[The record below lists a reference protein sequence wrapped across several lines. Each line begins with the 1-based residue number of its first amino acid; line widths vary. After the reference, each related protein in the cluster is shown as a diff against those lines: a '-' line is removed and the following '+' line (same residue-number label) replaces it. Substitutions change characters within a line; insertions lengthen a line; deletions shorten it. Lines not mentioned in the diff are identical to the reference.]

1 MSISIPMLAYPVT
14 GLVTAR
20 AGPIKMSAEAAAKAA
35 WLAKLDAPQW
45 GSANVVEATQSF
57 VDQSY
62 GSVVPTS
69 EDAAKQAWLA
79 KLDAPTW
86 GPAAATGFDDSY
98 SAATPVSEE
107 AAKQAWLAKLD
118 APTWGPAAATGF
130 VAPTAMPTAATPAS
144 EEAAKQAWLA
154 KLDAPNWGW
163 SARAYPNLP
172 ASVKPGVLTG
182 QAVIDLL
189 EDAKKRGYAIPA
201 VNCVTSS
208 SVNACLEA
216 AAKAQ
221 APIMI
226 QFSSGGSQ
234 FYAGK
239 GLDNTGFRAAIAGAV
254 SGAYHVRQLAEAYG
268 VPVILHTDHCAK
280 SLLPW
285 VDGMLEASEAYY
297 AVHGEPLFSS
307 HMLDLSEEPLEENID
322 ICVQYMHRMAKLD
335 MLLEMEL
342 GITGGEEDGVDNENA
357 NPEDLYT
364 KPEEVWMVQRA
375 LQEVPNAKFTI
386 AAAFGNVHGVYAPG
400 NVKLDP
406 KILRNSQVYIS
417 QQLGLEASAMPCSF
431 VFHGGSGSDINDIK
445 EAISYGVIKMNID
458 TDTQWSYWNGI
469 REYEEKN
476 HAYLQTQIGN
486 PEGPDKPNKKYYD
499 PRMPVRWAETS
510 TVERLGQCFD
520 DLNCV
525 GIF

>member
-20 AGPIKMSAEAAAKAA
+20 AGPIQMNAQAAAAKAA

-45 GSANVVEATQSF
+45 GPSGMATQSF
-57 VDQSY
+57 VDESY
-62 GSVVPTS
+62 GAVVPT
-69 EDAAKQAWLA
+69 
-79 KLDAPTW
+79 
-86 GPAAATGFDDSY
+86 
-98 SAATPVSEE
+98 SEE

-118 APTWGPAAATGF
+118 APTWGLAAATDID
-130 VAPTAMPTAATPAS
+130 ASYSAAMPAS
-144 EEAAKQAWLA
+144 AEAAKQAWLA

-182 QAVIDLL
+182 QAVVDLL
-189 EDAKKRGYAIPA
+189 EDAKRRGYAIPA

-226 QFSSGGSQ
+226 QFSSGGAQ

-239 GLDNTGFRAAIAGAV
+239 GLDNTNFRAAVAGAV

-280 SLLPW
+280 NLLPW

-307 HMLDLSEEPLEENID
+307 HMLDLSEEPLEENIE
-322 ICVQYMHRMAKLD
+322 ICVAYMHRMGRLD

-406 KILRNSQVYIS
+406 KILRNSQTYIS
-417 QQLGLEASAMPCSF
+417 QQLGLEAGAKPCSF
-431 VFHGGSGSDINDIK
+431 VFHGGSGSDIHDIK

-458 TDTQWSYWNGI
+458 TDTQWSYWDGI
-469 REYEEKN
+469 RDYAEKN

-486 PEGPDKPNKKYYD
+486 PEGPDKPNKKFYD
-499 PRMPVRWAETS
+499 PRMPVRWAESS
-510 TVERLGQCFD
+510 TVERLVQCFD

>member
-1 MSISIPMLAYPVT
+1 LLLSFFFDAQLLHSLAKR
-14 GLVTAR
+14 G
-20 AGPIKMSAEAAAKAA
+20 GGGGAAAGG
-35 WLAKLDAPQW
+35 
-45 GSANVVEATQSF
+45 GS
-57 VDQSY
+57 
-62 GSVVPTS
+62 G
-69 EDAAKQAWLA
+69 
-79 KLDAPTW
+79 
-86 GPAAATGFDDSY
+86 
-98 SAATPVSEE
+98 
-107 AAKQAWLAKLD
+107 
-118 APTWGPAAATGF
+118 
-130 VAPTAMPTAATPAS
+130 
-144 EEAAKQAWLA
+144 
-154 KLDAPNWGW
+154 
-163 SARAYPNLP
+163 AYPNLP

-226 QFSSGGSQ
+226 QFSSGGAQ

-239 GLDNTGFRAAIAGAV
+239 GLDNTNFDAAVVGAV
-254 SGAYHVRQLAEAYG
+254 SGALHVRKLAAKYG

-280 SLLPW
+280 KLLPW
-285 VDGMLEASEAYY
+285 VDGMLEESEAYY
-297 AVHGEPLFSS
+297 AAHGEPLFSS
-307 HMLDLSEEPLEENID
+307 HMLDLSEEPLGENIE
-322 ICVQYMHRMAKLD
+322 ICVEYMHRMAKMD

-364 KPEEVWMVQRA
+364 KPEEVWQVQAA
-375 LQEVPNAKFTI
+375 LQAVPNAKFTI

-406 KILRNSQVYIS
+406 KILRNSQEYIS
-417 QQLGLEASAMPCSF
+417 QQLGMPAGSKPCAF
-431 VFHGGSGSDINDIK
+431 VFHGGSGSDINDIR

-469 REYEEKN
+469 RAYAEKN
-476 HAYLQTQIGN
+476 HGYLQTQIGN
-486 PEGPDKPNKKYYD
+486 PEGAAKPNKKFYD
-499 PRMPVRWAETS
+499 PRMPVRAAEET
-510 TVERLGQCFD
+510 TVERLVQCFE

-525 GIF
+525 NIF